1 VKEGIERWIWPMIF
15 VWNFEEMQ
23 EKMWY
28 EMQMCVEIVE
38 HVFHVVAFLFFVF
51 FIFRQTHLWVVPL
64 GLSHLDFYG
73 PIEF

>member
-1 VKEGIERWIWPMIF
+1 MKEGIERWIWPMIF

-51 FIFRQTHLWVVPL
+51 YNF
-64 GLSHLDFYG
+64 
-73 PIEF
+73 